1 MANQT
6 PGAPQ
11 QAAMTTANGQSKAIV
26 TGPQAR
32 LNTLKDLFEKA
43 KPNLAAV
50 LPKHLTPERLI
61 KIATSAASR
70 NPELLDCTKE
80 SVLLAVVQAGTLGL
94 EPNTALHQC
103 ALVPYKNERTGK
115 KEAQLI
121 VEYRGLC
128 QLAYNSGDI
137 EAIYAHEIC
146 ANDAWDVELGTNKRL
161 YHKPCVTG
169 PRGDAVA
176 FYAVVKFK
184 RGGTDFSFMTKAEVD
199 EIRNGSP
206 GRNGDAWTKRYNEMG
221 KKTAIRRLTKTTPM
235 SQDKSLAKA
244 IDMDDRAESGQAQ
257 DYSDVVDVIGE
268 ISDPDTGEVVGAAA
282 SEPSRTDAARDRLQQ
297 KAAS

>member
-1 MANQT
+1 MANQA

-11 QAAMTTANGQSKAIV
+11 QAAMTTTNGQSKAV
-26 TGPQAR
+26 VGGAPAR
-32 LNTLKDLFEKA
+32 LNALKDLLEKA

-61 KIATSAASR
+61 RIATSAASR

-80 SVLLAVVQAGTLGL
+80 SVLLSVVQAGTLGL
-94 EPNTALHQC
+94 EPNTPLHQC
-103 ALVPYKNERTGK
+103 ALVPFKNERTGK

-128 QLAYNSGDI
+128 TLAYNSGEI
-137 EAIYAHEIC
+137 ESIYAHDIC
-146 ANDAWDVELGTNKRL
+146 VNDAWDVELGTNKRL

-184 RGGTDFSFMTKAEVD
+184 RGGTDFSFMPKAEVD
-199 EIRNGSP
+199 AIREKSP
-206 GRNGDAWTKRYNEMG
+206 GRNGDGWTKHYVEMG

-244 IDMDDRAESGQAQ
+244 IDIEDRAESGQAQ
-257 DYSDVVDVIGE
+257 DYSEIIEVIGE
-268 ISDPDTGEVVGAAA
+268 ISDPDTGEVVGAAQA
-282 SEPSRTDAARDRLQQ
+282 EPSRTDAARDRLTA